1 MNGVSDMVLAR
12 NELSRKLRERFPD
25 PELES
30 TFERLSNCV
39 ADMRDSISKTRM
51 QRIDRLFMAIPRLV
65 RDVGREMGKKINL
78 TLEGGEVEMDREMVE
93 MVVDPLTHIEIGR
106 ASCRK
111 ECVSTCRS
119 RWSPYQ

>member
-1 MNGVSDMVLAR
+1 MVLAR

-51 QRIDRLFMAIPRLV
+51 QRIDRLFMAIPSLV

-93 MVVDPLTHIEIGR
+93 MVVAPLTHIVRTAIDHGIE
-106 ASCRK
+106 ATDRK
-111 ECVSTCRS
+111 STRLNS
-119 RWSPYQ
+119 SH

>member
-65 RDVGREMGKKINL
+65 RDVGREMGKTLHL
-78 TLEGGEVEMDREMVE
+78 TLEGGGVGMERERVA
-93 MVVDPLTHIEIGR
+93 MVVGPTTPI
-106 ASCRK
+106 
-111 ECVSTCRS
+111 
-119 RWSPYQ
+119 

>member
-1 MNGVSDMVLAR
+1 MVLAR

-25 PELES
+25 PERES

-93 MVVDPLTHIEIGR
+93 MVVDPLTHIVRNE
-106 ASCRK
+106 SEDRK
-111 ECVSTCRS
+111 SSV
-119 RWSPYQ
+119 